1 MYIHVSY
8 TNTSH
13 HCLQT
18 SLKFGACSPS
28 MGDFGSLA
36 EVRKRKEQHTG
47 LQGLNN
53 TAVYSNLHWIP
64 VCREECLATCMWP
77 HKI

>member
-1 MYIHVSY
+1 M
-8 TNTSH
+8 
-13 HCLQT
+13 T
-18 SLKFGACSPS
+18 SLFANFTKIWCLFTPS

-36 EVRKRKEQHTG
+36 EMRKRKEQHTG

-64 VCREECLATCMWP
+64 VCREEFLATCMWP